1 MFEFKLVQTEKSY
14 KVQENN
20 FFMISFVDK
29 NFKPNKIEVC
39 KLLKAKGFNPLKI
52 TIVNPYNK
60 KKKRGKSNSLVEQ
73 KRFKK
78 YYVKLSNGEKIEES
92 NN

>member
-14 KVQENN
+14 NVQENN

-60 KKKRGKSNSLVEQ
+60 KKKRGKANSLVEQ